1 MFSTRPLRVQSAGG
15 SDAPGKMSTCTHAI
29 APRRFHDGDMNNT
42 PTAPAAPEVHLI
54 DRRTPI
60 TPSQSTWLA
69 AEVGAWRAAGVITHD
84 QSTAILSR
92 YRTAN
97 RFNLAKLMLTLG
109 SAFIGFGVIWLVAA
123 NLDELP
129 PLARFIT
136 VAVIWLAFLVLAEYL
151 AGRRAHGGMIPSPV
165 VGAFRILATLTFG
178 AVIFQ
183 AAQSMQV
190 PAFEPSLVGYW
201 SIGALVYGYTVRSL
215 GAVVIGMFTG
225 VGWYVAQVAFD
236 QPSALGV
243 VLALLTGGVIAIGWG
258 VVQERW
264 REEFSTPWREAGVA
278 LLLVG
283 LFAAAIPSLD
293 RQDFEWQPALIAGI
307 AVAALAAAAGGAL
320 GLGRAKLE
328 PVAGVLVT
336 LIGVGLVLWEAGNDP
351 DNVDAAAWL
360 HAAVSVGAYVIV
372 AAAVA
377 ALGVLRDSGRLTALA
392 TLALVV
398 FTTFQSFAVFA
409 QIIQGAWLFVFLG
422 LIFLATGYAFD
433 RARRRLAESLEAE
446 LNQSASTTTERGD
459 ES

>member
-1 MFSTRPLRVQSAGG
+1 MFSTRPPRVQSAGT
-15 SDAPGKMSTCTHAI
+15 SDSLKKLSTRTHAI
-29 APRRFHDGDMNNT
+29 SLLRFHDGGMNNI
-42 PTAPAAPEVHLI
+42 PTAPTAPDVPLI

-60 TPSQSTWLA
+60 TPGQSSWLD
-69 AEVGAWRAAGVITHD
+69 AEVGVWRAEGVISQD
-84 QSTAILSR
+84 QATAILSR
-92 YRTAN
+92 YQKAT

-109 SAFIGFGVIWLVAA
+109 SAFVGFGVIWLVAA

-129 PLARFIT
+129 PLIRFVT
-136 VAVIWLAFLVLAEYL
+136 VVAIWLAFLVLSEYL
-151 AGRRAHGGMIPSPV
+151 AGRREHGGHIPSPV
-165 VGAFRILATLTFG
+165 VGALRILTTLTLG

-183 AAQSMQV
+183 AAQSLQV
-190 PAFEPSLVGYW
+190 PAFEPSLIGYW
-201 SIGALVYGYTVRSL
+201 SLGALLYGYTVRSL
-215 GAVVIGMFTG
+215 GAVVVGMFTG
-225 VGWYVAQVAFD
+225 LGWYLAQVAFE
-236 QPSALGV
+236 QPSSLGV

-264 REEFSTPWREAGVA
+264 LEKFSTPWREAGVT
-278 LLLVG
+278 LLLIG
-283 LFAAAIPSLD
+283 LFAAAIPALD
-293 RQDFEWQPALIAGI
+293 RQDFEWHPALIAGVV
-307 AVAALAAAAGGAL
+307 VAALAAAAGTAL

-328 PVAGVLVT
+328 PLAGVLVA

-360 HAAVSVGAYVIV
+360 HAAVSVAAYVLV

-398 FTTFQSFAVFA
+398 FTTFQGFAVFA

-446 LNQSASTTTERGD
+446 VHESASTTERGD